1 MGVVV
6 LWCTLSLLLLL
17 SWLGS
22 LSQHERE
29 VMNAPPKKLLIAITV
44 IQCGYENNLFS
55 IPCFSFIGSFASE
68 KVSKYERYF
77 SIFQRHCWSHSPQ

>member
-29 VMNAPPKKLLIAITV
+29 VMNAPPKKIINS
-44 IQCGYENNLFS
+44 NNS
-55 IPCFSFIGSFASE
+55 DTMR
-68 KVSKYERYF
+68 V
-77 SIFQRHCWSHSPQ
+77 